1 MRMVLVLLLIT
12 PGLAQTPAPVL
23 ADPPSRT
30 SLSLDGTWSTIVDPY
45 ESGVSSRF
53 FENAKPKSKSDLIE
67 YDFDRSPKL
76 DVPGDWNTQRDSL
89 LLYEGAMWY
98 QRYFTWEKKPHTRI
112 FLYFGAANYR
122 ARVWLNGTK
131 LGEHVGGFT
140 PFDFEVTDKVMNGE
154 NSVVVEVDNTRVA
167 EGVPGI
173 HTDWWNY
180 GGLTRGVKLIE
191 VPETFIDNF
200 KLQLARGRSDRVE
213 GWVQLENAKAGAEVT
228 IEIRRGDL
236 LVRAE
241 KARADAS
248 GRAWLRFPVKLDP
261 WTPDDPKLYEVA
273 ISAEGDHLTDQIG
286 FRTVEVRGTEILLNG
301 KPIFLRG
308 ISMHEEAPFRG
319 ARAFSE
325 EDDRTLLTWAKEL
338 GSNFVRLAHYPHNED
353 MIRLADRMGVLVWE
367 EVPVYWELEF
377 ENPAVLENA
386 KAQLNATILRDQNRA
401 AIIFW
406 SIANETP
413 INPARNAALQSL
425 SAYARSLDSTRLIS
439 AASDKW
445 QRIDADHMA
454 LNDPLGE
461 YLDVIGL
468 NQYIGWYGDLKPED
482 ADRIRWSFAYR
493 KPVIVTEFGGGAQYG
508 RHGDSA
514 TRFTEEY
521 QASLY
526 DHQLRMLS
534 HMPQLAGMTPWIL
547 MDFRSPRRVLAGI
560 QDYYNRKGLISD
572 RGQRKQAFW
581 ILQKFYREKAQ
592 EAESEHPTR

>member
-1 MRMVLVLLLIT
+1 MRIALVLLLIV
-12 PGLAQTPAPVL
+12 PSLAQTPSRL
-23 ADPPSRT
+23 IADPPSRST
-30 SLSLDGTWSTIVDPY
+30 IALDGVWNSIVDPY
-45 ESGVSSRF
+45 ESGLSSRF

-76 DVPGDWNTQRDSL
+76 LVPGDWNTQRDSL
-89 LLYEGAMWY
+89 LLYEGPMWY
-98 QRYFTWEKKPHTRI
+98 QRYFPWEKKPHTRI

-122 ARVWLNGTK
+122 ARVWLNGAK

-140 PFDFEVTDKVMNGE
+140 PFDFEVTDKIMNGE
-154 NSVVVEVDNTRVA
+154 NSLVVEVDNTRVA

-191 VPETFIDNF
+191 VPETFIDNY
-200 KLQLARGRSDRVE
+200 KLQLARGRLDRVE
-213 GWVQLENAKAGAEVT
+213 GWVQLENAKEGAEVT
-228 IEIRRGDL
+228 IEIHRGDL
-236 LVRAE
+236 LVTER
-241 KARADAS
+241 KARVDAS
-248 GRAWLRFPVKLDP
+248 GRAEFQFPVKLDLWSP
-261 WTPDDPKLYEVA
+261 EDPRLYEVR

-308 ISMHEEAPFRG
+308 ISLHEEAPFRG

-338 GSNFVRLAHYPHNED
+338 GANFVRLAHYPHNED
-353 MIRLADRMGVLVWE
+353 MIRLADRMGVMVWE
-367 EVPVYWELEF
+367 EVPVYWELQF

-386 KAQLNATILRDQNRA
+386 KAQLEATILRDQNRA
-401 AIIFW
+401 AIVFW

-445 QRIDADHMA
+445 QRMDADHMA

-521 QASLY
+521 QANLY
-526 DHQLRMLS
+526 QHQLRMLS

-581 ILQKFYREKAQ
+581 VLQKFYRGKAQ
-592 EAESEHPTR
+592 EAGSWQPTK

>member
-1 MRMVLVLLLIT
+1 M
-12 PGLAQTPAPVL
+12 
-23 ADPPSRT
+23 
-30 SLSLDGTWSTIVDPY
+30 
-45 ESGVSSRF
+45 
-53 FENAKPKSKSDLIE
+53 
-67 YDFDRSPKL
+67 
-76 DVPGDWNTQRDSL
+76 
-89 LLYEGAMWY
+89 
-98 QRYFTWEKKPHTRI
+98 
-112 FLYFGAANYR
+112 
-122 ARVWLNGTK
+122 
-131 LGEHVGGFT
+131 GEHVGGFT
-140 PFDFEVTDKVMNGE
+140 PFNFEVTDQVTNGD
-154 NSVVVEVDNTRVA
+154 NSVVVEVDNTRLR

-191 VPETFIDNF
+191 VPETFIGNYQ
-200 KLQLARGRSDRVE
+200 LQLARSRSELLE
-213 GWVQLENAKAGAEVT
+213 GWVQLEHAKAGEEVT
-228 IEIRRGDL
+228 IEIHRGDL
-236 LVRAE
+236 PVTRE
-241 KARADAS
+241 KAPANAS
-248 GRAWLRFPVKLDP
+248 GRAWFRFPVELER
-261 WTPDDPKLYEVA
+261 WSPDDPKLYEVR
-273 ISAEGDHLTDQIG
+273 ISAQGDQLADQIG
-286 FRTVEVRGTEILLNG
+286 FRTIETRGTEILLNG

-325 EDDRTLLTWAKEL
+325 EDGRTLLTWAKEL
-338 GSNFVRLAHYPHNED
+338 GSNFVRLTHYPHNED
-353 MIRLADRMGVLVWE
+353 MLRLADRMGVLVWE

-377 ENPAVLENA
+377 QNPAVLENA
-386 KAQLNATILRDQNRA
+386 KAQLESAILRDQNRA

-413 INPARNAALQSL
+413 INPARNAVLQSL
-425 SAYARSLDSTRLIS
+425 SAYARSLDSTRLVS

-445 QRIDADHMA
+445 QRIDARHMA

-468 NQYIGWYGDLKPED
+468 NQYIGWYGDLTPED
-482 ADRIRWSFAYR
+482 ADRIDWSFAYQ

-521 QASLY
+521 QANLY
-526 DHQLRMLS
+526 QHQLRMLS
-534 HMPQLAGMTPWIL
+534 HMPQLRGMTPWIL

-581 ILQKFYREKAQ
+581 VLEKFYREKAQ
-592 EAESEHPTR
+592 EAKSQQLTK